1 MKPEPFRIAIAGLGT
16 VGTGVVQLLRAN
28 ASLIA
33 ARSGRPIEIAVLCDR
48 DKDRDRGFKPD
59 EYNWVDDARKLPEME
74 GLDAIVELIGG
85 ADGIAYDLA
94 KAALSKWISLVTAN
108 KAMLAHHGLELAE
121 LAEKKG
127 ARIGYEASVGGGIP
141 IIKSLREG
149 LAANNAVSIHGI
161 LNGTCNYILTQMQKT
176 GGDFGD
182 ILKEAQKAG
191 FAEAD
196 PSFDIDGID
205 TAHKLTIL
213 AALAFNAQPDF
224 KSVPTKG
231 IRDVTGTDIKAAES
245 FGYRIKLL
253 AVAQRGEDGKITRSV
268 EPCLVPE
275 GSALGGVE
283 GSNNAIMIEGDF
295 VQKVTTIGRGAGRN
309 ATASAVVADLIDMAR
324 GDKAMFKPMFGVP
337 ARELAKPDWGD
348 PTERKGKY
356 YLRMKATEAFSG
368 RLDPSANIDG
378 FNCGITDEMRQSQ
391 LPAGVFSMRVEP
403 L

>member
-1 MKPEPFRIAIAGLGT
+1 MKQEPFRIAIAGLGT

-28 ASLIA
+28 ASIIA
-33 ARSGRPIEIAVLCDR
+33 ARSGRPIEIAALCDR
-48 DKDRDRGFKPD
+48 DKNRDRGFVASD
-59 EYNWVDDARKLPEME
+59 YNWVDDVRTLPEME

-85 ADGIAYDLA
+85 ADGIAFDLA
-94 KAALSKWISLVTAN
+94 KATLGKWIALITAN

-149 LAANNAVSIHGI
+149 LAANNSLSIHGI

-213 AALAFNAQPDF
+213 AALAFNTQPDF

-309 ATASAVVADLIDMAR
+309 ATASAVVADIIDMAR
-324 GDKAMFKPMFGVP
+324 GDKAMFKPIFGVP
-337 ARELAKPDWGD
+337 SRELAKSDWGD
-348 PTERKGKY
+348 PKERKGQY

-368 RLDPSANIDG
+368 KLDPVANVDG
-378 FNCGITDEMRQSQ
+378 FNCGITGEMKQSE
-391 LPAGVFSMRVEP
+391 LPAGAFSMRVEP